1 MNISLLLISIISSFI
16 CIFLLLKLFLI
27 KKSIIEIEKN
37 FTKILE
43 SDTNNIISISSSD
56 KDIKN
61 LTINLNDNLIE
72 LRKQKLKY
80 KNGNQ
85 ELKKIVTNI
94 SHDLR
99 TPLTALKGYI
109 DLINKEKLSISQK
122 KYLKIIQKKSDELN
136 ELTGQLFEFSRIIDT
151 LEKNINLSKDECCI
165 NEILEETLLSFYNI
179 FKEKNI
185 FPTINISNKKLYKKV
200 NKISIVRIFENILS
214 NVSKYSNGDFEVEM
228 DDNGIITFSNKANSL
243 DATSVQKIFDRYF
256 SVENAKES
264 TGIGLSIAKQL
275 VEMNDGE
282 IYAEYS
288 RERLYI
294 KINFR

>member
-136 ELTGQLFEFSRIIDT
+136 ELIGQLFEFSKIIDT

>member
-136 ELTGQLFEFSRIIDT
+136 ELTGQLFEFSKIIDT

-282 IYAEYS
+282 IYAKYS